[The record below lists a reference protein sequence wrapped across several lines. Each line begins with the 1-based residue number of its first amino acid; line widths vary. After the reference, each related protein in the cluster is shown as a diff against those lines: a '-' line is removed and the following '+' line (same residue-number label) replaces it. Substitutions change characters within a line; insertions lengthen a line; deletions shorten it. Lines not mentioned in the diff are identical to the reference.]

1 MTFDCDVIVGGYVGA
16 YIGEYAD
23 ALRRRLIDRNP
34 FEASAEDFR
43 PCRYRLEAAA
53 VGAALSQVERFIENL

>member
-23 ALRRRLIDRNP
+23 ALRRRLIERNP
-34 FEASAEDFR
+34 FEANAEYFR

-53 VGAALSQVERFIENL
+53 VGAALSQVEHFIENL